1 MECERLKKL
10 IKNWYCQVQDETMA
24 PARMVDFMNNHTSD
38 CSTCMADPVIEIEI
52 KRITEIVLPP
62 AKITKAA
69 RKVKA
74 QDNEEDNTATADDA
88 APEDVETEDA
98 DTKDDIDQDDED
110 DVDVD
115 PDEDEI

>member
-1 MECERLKKL
+1 
-10 IKNWYCQVQDETMA
+10 
-24 PARMVDFMNNHTSD
+24 MVDFMNNHVSD
-38 CSTCMADPVIEIEI
+38 CSICMADPVIEIEI

-62 AKITKAA
+62 AKIPKAV

-74 QDNEEDNTATADDA
+74 ADEKEAGDKPPPAADEKEADGKAPAADDA
-88 APEDVETEDA
+88 APEDVETADVEKED
-98 DTKDDIDQDDED
+98 DVDQDED